1 MKKQTR
7 TLIFGSALFLV
18 ACSSKNDAAQKVC
31 DCFDQ
36 VHTISAMA
44 DDQKEVDLIVDSCTR
59 LYMST
64 LKSLEGDIEKKK
76 AFEKAYRNCQEK

>member
-1 MKKQTR
+1 MKSIYILIVS
-7 TLIFGSALFLV
+7 TLLV
-18 ACSSKNDAAQKVC
+18 LSSCSSKNDAAQKVC

-36 VHTISAMA
+36 IHTISAMT
-44 DDQKEVDLIVDSCTR
+44 DDQKEVDLMVDSCSR

-64 LKSLEGDIEKKK
+64 LKSLEGDSDKKE

>member
-1 MKKQTR
+1 MR
-7 TLIFGSALFLV
+7 TINILIIGLAIVLSS
-18 ACSSKNDAAQKVC
+18 CSSKNDSAQKVC

-64 LKSLEGDIEKKK
+64 LKSLEGDSDKKD